1 MTFLSKEEFIA
12 AKNLSKNKN
21 MVIKKSDKGKSVVTV
36 SKAYYSDKIK
46 NLPNDTQNDTLNFA
60 VNQKNISNML
70 IIFEKNVL
78 HLIVYL
84 KKQRDLLNQL
94 G

>member
-1 MTFLSKEEFIA
+1 
-12 AKNLSKNKN
+12 

-70 IIFEKNVL
+70 IIVYL

>member
-12 AKNLSKNKN
+12 VKNLSKNKN

-70 IIFEKNVL
+70 IIVYL

>member
-12 AKNLSKNKN
+12 VKNLSKNKN

-46 NLPNDTQNDTLNFA
+46 NLPNDT
-60 VNQKNISNML
+60 
-70 IIFEKNVL
+70 
-78 HLIVYL
+78 
-84 KKQRDLLNQL
+84 
-94 G
+94 

>member
-12 AKNLSKNKN
+12 VKNLSKNKN

-70 IIFEKNVL
+70 IIVYL
-78 HLIVYL
+78 HLIVFL

>member
-12 AKNLSKNKN
+12 VKSLSKNKN

-70 IIFEKNVL
+70 IIVYL

>member
-1 MTFLSKEEFIA
+1 
-12 AKNLSKNKN
+12 
-21 MVIKKSDKGKSVVTV
+21 MVIKKSDKGKYVVTV

-70 IIFEKNVL
+70 IIVYL

>member
-12 AKNLSKNKN
+12 VKNLSKNKN
-21 MVIKKSDKGKSVVTV
+21 MVIKKSDKGKPVVTV

-70 IIFEKNVL
+70 IIVYL

>member
-1 MTFLSKEEFIA
+1 MLNDFSLKREFIA
-12 AKNLSKNKN
+12 VKNLSKNKN

-70 IIFEKNVL
+70 IIVYL

>member
-12 AKNLSKNKN
+12 VKNLSKNKN

-70 IIFEKNVL
+70 IIVYF